1 MDKNGA
7 STGFYQPKPPCP
19 NRGKGTPAA
28 NLPPPF
34 KSWAGLARLREETSL
49 GQRRDPGSEN
59 RAGLPGRCRP
69 ALARTGR
76 SNSSECQAV
85 AARHGEP
92 LSPGGR
98 GSGGAPPLCLYAQGV
113 LWGWAG
119 DQGARLRPAAV
130 ETAHLSLPVAEI
142 RSDGAR
148 VRRRR
153 AERSVGSGVRDSKL
167 S

>member
-1 MDKNGA
+1 MTHTNLPAQRRMDKNGA

-69 ALARTGR
+69 APARTGR

-98 GSGGAPPLCLYAQGV
+98 GSGGAPPQCLYAQGV
-113 LWGWAG
+113 FWGWAG
-119 DQGARLRPAAV
+119 DQGPA
-130 ETAHLSLPVAEI
+130 
-142 RSDGAR
+142 
-148 VRRRR
+148 
-153 AERSVGSGVRDSKL
+153 
-167 S
+167 